1 MTENDNP
8 LSIPSEEERAAFNA
22 EHTRYL
28 ESLGPIPLPTE
39 AERAAMCGLTLE
51 AFRALKH
58 PFQIENDRLRA
69 ERLAR
74 EADAAAAPTTKLRAM
89 VSAGIVDASH
99 LFTQYKRSAQMSP
112 IIAAVSAETGARFSS
127 KREHDLIDGSVVGV
141 RVTYKG
147 QR

>member
-8 LSIPSEEERAAFNA
+8 FSIPSEEERAAFNA

-28 ESLGPIPLPTE
+28 DSLGPPPLPTE
-39 AERAAMCGLTLE
+39 EERAALCGLTLE

-74 EADAAAAPTTKLRAM
+74 EADAAAAPMTKLRALAA
-89 VSAGIVDASH
+89 AGVVNASH
-99 LFTQYKRSAQMSP
+99 MFTQYKRSAQLSAL
-112 IIAAVSAETGARFSS
+112 IAAVSDETGAVFSS

-147 QR
+147 QK